1 METLLL
7 FDRGKKEVIDLVER
21 ATSEVK
27 QMYSK
32 KRGKKTKSGK
42 CICRIELACGFV
54 VEEDR
59 KEVATR

>member
-1 METLLL
+1 ML

-32 KRGKKTKSGK
+32 KRVKKTKSSE
-42 CICRIELACGFV
+42 CIRIELVCGFV